1 MCFDAR
7 KREAAPLMEATAAHA
22 LPERL
27 RLLAD
32 AAQAAATEIEFLRAA
47 VVDQARK
54 IERLEAEARGR
65 PAP

>member
-1 MCFDAR
+1 V
-7 KREAAPLMEATAAHA
+7 EAVKGRA
-22 LPERL
+22 LPEWL

-32 AAQAAATEIEFLRAA
+32 SAQAAATEIEFLRAA